1 MVDDPFMHVLRLTHA
16 KNKKMS
22 TYLESLQKCDDFIE
36 RDRVVRIERVRSSK
50 RTKSILYRSINPE
63 MDVHPM
69 YKRCG
74 EQVDDYLRMAF
85 TRFRTSSHR
94 LKIETGRWSRIVR
107 EERWC
112 QCGKGIQTEKHVL
125 MDCDLSQP
133 IREKYEVEIN
143 CFQTFMNCEKT
154 KAQLHMLHEMLKLFE
169 NV

>member
-1 MVDDPFMHVLRLTHA
+1 MLLGVRSQTTTDVVLLESGYPSLRTLVKSRQKAFFLKMIEERDHMVDDPFMHVLRLTHA

-50 RTKSILYRSINPE
+50 RTKSKLYRSINPE

-112 QCGKGIQTEKHVL
+112 QYGKA
-125 MDCDLSQP
+125 
-133 IREKYEVEIN
+133 
-143 CFQTFMNCEKT
+143 CFDG
-154 KAQLHMLHEMLKLFE
+154 L
-169 NV
+169 